1 MKKNGESMRQR
12 IIKESVSL
20 FLRKGFQGTTMEE
33 VTNAVNLTKGAIY
46 WHFKSKDHL
55 VETILE
61 EWEKAYLDGLIA
73 SVNAVE
79 GSFID
84 RFRNYHRYAWGFAGN
99 NPQLCMVWTSLAA
112 EIGGSGLKVE
122 RKFREGLERYI
133 HFLSGLIE
141 SGKAEHVVKEDM
153 DSYVLANSIIGMHN
167 GLFLQWYLKH
177 GTIEG
182 TQLARTFSSIL
193 LSGITVKG
201 ESLYDG

>member
-1 MKKNGESMRQR
+1 MKKAGESMRQR
-12 IIKESVSL
+12 IINESINL

-55 VETILE
+55 LETILE

-79 GSFID
+79 GSFLD
-84 RFRNYHRYAWGFAGN
+84 RFRNYHRYAWGFAGSH
-99 NPQLCMVWTSLAA
+99 PQLCMVWTSLAA

-122 RKFREGLERYI
+122 EKFREGLERYI

-141 SGKAEHVVKEDM
+141 SGKAEHVIKDDM
-153 DSYVLANSIIGMHN
+153 DSYVLANSVIGMHN

-201 ESLYDG
+201 ESLHGP